1 MTNWEDSL
9 PPRVRER
16 LEQIGDL
23 TPEEKQRMK
32 DNEVLGGLV
41 VDYFKGDLSTDDLW
55 QKLKVYKDEGRT
67 SVLKDVQIKI
77 IDSIRF
83 GTGDEELANEK
94 KGLLA
99 IESLKDAPDM
109 ALIEQGFDAIANL
122 KRQYNE
128 EKNQV
133 YQAIKSQVEQN
144 PDLRMQ
150 QVQQG
155 GQRIVMQ
162 LSVEDAIKMN
172 PQYKNFLAQHE
183 TKYGQAFTEMI
194 GGIRMAIK

>member
-1 MTNWEDSL
+1 MTSWEDSL

-16 LEQIGDL
+16 LEQVGDL
-23 TPEEKQRMK
+23 TPEEKQRIK

-67 SVLKDVQIKI
+67 AVLKDVQIKI
-77 IDSIRF
+77 MDSIRF
-83 GTGDEELANEK
+83 GTGDEELASEK

-99 IESLKDAPDM
+99 IESLKDQPDM
-109 ALIEQGFDAIANL
+109 ALLEQGFDAIANL

-128 EKNQV
+128 EKKQV

-162 LSVEDAIKMN
+162 LGVEDAIKMN

-183 TKYGQAFTEMI
+183 TKYSQAFTEMI
-194 GGIRMAIK
+194 GGIRTAIK

>member
-1 MTNWEDSL
+1 MTSWEDGL

-32 DNEVLGGLV
+32 DDEVLSGLV
-41 VDYFKGDLSTDDLW
+41 VDYFKGELSTDDLW
-55 QKLKVYKDEGRT
+55 QKLKAYKDEGKT
-67 SVLKDVQIKI
+67 AILKDVQIKI
-77 IDSIRF
+77 MDAIRF
-83 GTGDEELANEK
+83 GTSDDELASQK
-94 KGLLA
+94 KGLVA
-99 IESLKDAPDM
+99 IESLKDEPDM
-109 ALIEQGFDAIANL
+109 ALFEQGFDAIANL
-122 KRQYNE
+122 KRQYE
-128 EKNQV
+128 QEKTQV
-133 YQAIKSQVEQN
+133 YQAIKGQVEQN

-172 PQYKNFLAQHE
+172 PQYKNFLTQHE
-183 TKYGQAFTEMI
+183 TKYNQAFSEMI
-194 GGIRMAIK
+194 DGIRTAIK

>member
-1 MTNWEDSL
+1 MTSWEDSL

-16 LEQIGDL
+16 LERAGDL

-32 DNEVLGGLV
+32 DNEALGGLV

-67 SVLKDVQIKI
+67 AVLKDVQIKI
-77 IDSIRF
+77 MDSIRF
-83 GTGDEELANEK
+83 GTGDEELDNEK
-94 KGLLA
+94 KGLVA
-99 IESLKDAPDM
+99 IESLKDQPDM
-109 ALIEQGFDAIANL
+109 ALFEQGFDAIANL

-133 YQAIKSQVEQN
+133 YEAIKSQVEQN
-144 PDLRMQ
+144 PDMRMQ

-183 TKYGQAFTEMI
+183 TKYSEAFAEMI
-194 GGIRMAIK
+194 GGIRTAIK